1 MMKLLIASVLH
12 AVNRML
18 RRLYWFIRLA
28 QSDLAS
34 PYKVHHPVICEGSG
48 KRIIGPNAQI
58 GKEAEVSV
66 GKEGI
71 LTIGANLR
79 LGKGA
84 VLRLGNNNQLSIGQD
99 FKMEFGSRMYVSND
113 WSIGDEVQ
121 IATHC
126 AIFSREGGV
135 AGKVKIGDGTHI
147 GDHSIIDCAANVI
160 IGKEVAIGPNCVLYS
175 HDHDY
180 ASDSSAAWKGGL
192 ICKDITIEDGAWVGS
207 GVTILPG
214 VTIGKRAVIAAGA
227 VVTKDI
233 PAHTIWGGIPA
244 KQIGETG
251 KA

>member
-1 MMKLLIASVLH
+1 MGKISRW
-12 AVNRML
+12 N
-18 RRLYWFIRLA
+18 
-28 QSDLAS
+28 
-34 PYKVHHPVICEGSG
+34 SG
-48 KRIIGPNAQI
+48 PACTFR
-58 GKEAEVSV
+58 
-66 GKEGI
+66 
-71 LTIGANLR
+71 T
-79 LGKGA
+79 
-84 VLRLGNNNQLSIGQD
+84 
-99 FKMEFGSRMYVSND
+99 D

-135 AGKVKIGDGTHI
+135 AGKVQIGDGTHI

>member
-1 MMKLLIASVLH
+1 MKLLIASVFQSFQRLI
-12 AVNRML
+12 
-18 RRLYWFIRLA
+18 RRLYWLFRLI
-28 QSDLAS
+28 QSDTSL
-34 PYKVHHPVICEGSG
+34 PFHVHHPVICEGNG
-48 KRIIGPNAQI
+48 RRTIGPHAQI
-58 GKEAEVSV
+58 EKGAEVSV
-66 GKEGI
+66 GRNGR
-71 LTIGANLR
+71 LNIGANLR

-84 VLRLGNNNQLSIGQD
+84 IFRLGHAAQLSIGRD
-99 FKMEFGSRMYVSND
+99 FKMEYGSRMFVTTD
-113 WSIGDEVQ
+113 WTIGDKVQ

-135 AGKVKIGDGTHI
+135 AGKVEIGDGTHI
-147 GDHSIIDCAANVI
+147 GDHSIIDCAANVT

-180 ASDSSAAWKGGL
+180 TSDSSAAWRGGL

-214 VTIGKRAVIAAGA
+214 TTIGKRAVIAAGA
-227 VVTKDI
+227 VVTKDV

>member
-1 MMKLLIASVLH
+1 MMKLLIASVLQH
-12 AVNRML
+12 PSLAPQAL
-18 RRLYWFIRLA
+18 LAYSIA

-99 FKMEFGSRMYVSND
+99 FKMEYGSACTFRMTGASAMSSNRNALCHFLPRRRSCGQGPNRR
-113 WSIGDEVQ
+113 W
-121 IATHC
+121 H
-126 AIFSREGGV
+126 
-135 AGKVKIGDGTHI
+135 HI

-180 ASDSSAAWKGGL
+180 TSESSAAWKGG
-192 ICKDITIEDGAWVGS
+192 
-207 GVTILPG
+207 
-214 VTIGKRAVIAAGA
+214 
-227 VVTKDI
+227 
-233 PAHTIWGGIPA
+233 
-244 KQIGETG
+244 
-251 KA
+251 

>member
-1 MMKLLIASVLH
+1 MMKLLFSSVLQAIH
-12 AVNRML
+12 RLL

-99 FKMEFGSRMYVSND
+99 FKMEYGSRMYVSNN
-113 WSIGDEVQ
+113 WSIGDRVQ

-135 AGKVKIGDGTHI
+135 AGKVQIGDGTHI
-147 GDHSIIDCAANVI
+147 GDHSIIDCAANVT
-160 IGKEVAIGPNCVLYS
+160 IGAEVAIGPNCILYS

-180 ASDSSAAWKGGL
+180 TSDSSAAWKGGL

-207 GVTILPG
+207 GVTVLPG

-227 VVTKDI
+227 VVTKDV
-233 PAHTIWGGIPA
+233 PAHAIWGGVPA